1 LLEGSNIL
9 AALEK
14 NLVLRREK
22 TMTGLAYF
30 TLTLSAITA
39 VLIDYVRR

>member
-1 LLEGSNIL
+1 L
-9 AALEK
+9 AVLEK

-30 TLTLSAITA
+30 TLFILAITG
-39 VLIDYVRR
+39 LLFNYIWGWKK